1 MQPGARQQIERN
13 VFIRN
18 TLIKSPPIP
27 FYYFRAAAEVLCSH
41 SLSGIAR
48 DQPSAEKANLTVA
61 VPVAFVDARA
71 IAIDLSRKLV
81 LATRDCPNTRK
92 SQRRTIYTLHRRY
105 GPTNVSQQVFHIGS
119 VNKQRKGQNNTGT
132 LFSTAQLSFFNKKM
146 VKRIGKYF
154 YDFFLVTTNVW
165 RRHFNENDLF
175 CTLIVSLITLQ

>member
-81 LATRDCPNTRK
+81 LATRLPKHTQK
-92 SQRRTIYTLHRRY
+92 SKTHDLHFTAAQRFSA
-105 GPTNVSQQVFHIGS
+105 GVSCIGS
-119 VNKQRKGQNNTGT
+119 VNKQLKMQRKGQNYTAT
-132 LFSTAQLSFFNKKM
+132 LFSKAQLSFLTVYK
-146 VKRIGKYF
+146 
-154 YDFFLVTTNVW
+154 
-165 RRHFNENDLF
+165 
-175 CTLIVSLITLQ
+175 